1 MLENPEG
8 EIKKG
13 QSREIG
19 NICYARQ
26 RKTKTQ
32 HNMFWTPLYAN
43 KHK

>member
-1 MLENPEG
+1 MLENPEE

-26 RKTKTQ
+26 RKTKTK
-32 HNMFWTPLYAN
+32 LS
-43 KHK
+43 KLLD